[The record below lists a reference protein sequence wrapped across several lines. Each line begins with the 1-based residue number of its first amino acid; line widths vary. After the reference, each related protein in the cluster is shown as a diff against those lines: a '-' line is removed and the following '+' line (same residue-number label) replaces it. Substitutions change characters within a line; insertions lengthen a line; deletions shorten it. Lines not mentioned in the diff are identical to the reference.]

1 LDETDAKVRDH
12 DHLTGKYRGAAHK
25 KCNID
30 YFSNRYVPV
39 VFHNLRGYDGHLI
52 IKNAYHAI
60 QSLDKRVDISA
71 IPNSSEKF
79 MSISIGYLRFI
90 DSMQFMPCSLEKFS
104 RKFI

>member
-1 LDETDAKVRDH
+1 MRKNQEMQITKAEEEDFKRCKKCHICNRNFGESELKVRDH
-12 DHLTGKYRGAAHK
+12 DHITGKYRGAAHK

-60 QSLDKRVDISA
+60 QSFR
-71 IPNSSEKF
+71 
-79 MSISIGYLRFI
+79 
-90 DSMQFMPCSLEKFS
+90 
-104 RKFI
+104 